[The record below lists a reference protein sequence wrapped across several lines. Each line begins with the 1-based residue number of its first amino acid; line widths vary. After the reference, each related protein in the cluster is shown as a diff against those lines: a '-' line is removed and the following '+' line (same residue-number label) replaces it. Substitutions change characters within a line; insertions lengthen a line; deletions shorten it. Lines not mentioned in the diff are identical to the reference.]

1 MIAVA
6 SSSSAPVGCDTD
18 AVAVL
23 TQMTAFEVL
32 VEVTLRPGIADP
44 QGATIERSLPLL
56 GVDKV
61 SGVRVGKAIRLTVEA
76 ADEGQARRLVDDLCA
91 RFLTN
96 PVIEDATV
104 SIAEASVR

>member
-1 MIAVA
+1 MA
-6 SSSSAPVGCDTD
+6 T
-18 AVAVL
+18 
-23 TQMTAFEVL
+23 FEVL

-56 GVDKV
+56 GVTSV
-61 SGVRVGKAIRLTVEA
+61 SRVRVGKAIRLSIESDDEDEARAMVE
-76 ADEGQARRLVDDLCA
+76 GLCA

-104 SIAEASVR
+104 SLAATTAG